1 MDCREALELLE
12 VVRPDA
18 DDLAEP
24 ELATAA
30 EHLDSCAQCQQVVAR
45 RRALD
50 RRIADAFSELPVPA
64 QLSAQLVEKLNAG
77 ASTVSASL
85 QLTDSQIIRVAR
97 SQRRRAWLRVVLA
110 TACVAL
116 IVGTWFLLPR
126 KGDISLAE
134 LRDAVVTSMSSTSE
148 FDGGFAAQPPG
159 FGWQASSRIRIVLP
173 PTGISSRGDE
183 RHEAAVY
190 RFQFRPSN
198 GAPIEGMLLAAP
210 VARVADVPTEPAFN
224 PANVEYV
231 PSTTGGV
238 RTAAWTEGNLV
249 YVCIVPA
256 SASSQLDELYQELRR
271 TSLT

>member
-24 ELATAA
+24 ELAPAA
-30 EHLDSCAQCQQVVAR
+30 EHLDSCPHCQQVFAH

-50 RRIADAFSELPVPA
+50 RRIADIFSELPVPA
-64 QLSAQLVEKLNAG
+64 QLSALLVEKLNATVPTI
-77 ASTVSASL
+77 STSS
-85 QLTDSQIIRVAR
+85 QPTDSQIIRVAR
-97 SQRRRAWLRVVLA
+97 GQRRRAWLRVVLA
-110 TACVAL
+110 AACVAL
-116 IVGTWFLLPR
+116 IVGSWFLLPR
-126 KGDISLAE
+126 KGDIALAE
-134 LRDAVVTSMSSTSE
+134 LRDAAVTAMSNSLE
-148 FDGGFAAQPPG
+148 FDGSFAAQPPG
-159 FGWQASSRIRIVLP
+159 FGWQTSSRIRILLP
-173 PTGISSRGDE
+173 PAGISSRGDE

-198 GAPIEGMLLAAP
+198 GAPIEGILLAAP
-210 VARVADVPTEPAFN
+210 VARVADVPTEPTFN

-231 PSTTGGV
+231 PSTSGGV
-238 RTAAWTEGNLV
+238 RTAAWTEGQLV

-256 SASSQLDELYQELRR
+256 NASSQLDELYQELRR